1 MFCFNC
7 GKEVPD
13 EYVMCPKCNAML
25 LYRLQKRND
34 MAWVGFICSFLMPL
48 LGFIFALIGLSK
60 ANKTGEGMG
69 VAIAGIIISAIQLI
83 IHIILGVWLTV
94 FIMAFM
100 EEYTAL
106 LA

>member
-1 MFCFNC
+1 M
-7 GKEVPD
+7 PD
-13 EYVMCPKCNAML
+13 GYVMCPKCNTAL
-25 LYRLQKRND
+25 IYRLQKRND
-34 MAWVGFICSFLMPL
+34 MAWVGLICSFFMPL
-48 LGFIFALIGLSK
+48 LGWIFALIGVSK

-69 VAIAGIIISAIQLI
+69 VAASAVIISTILLI

-100 EEYTAL
+100 EEYTTL